1 MRWTSWGGRETSI
14 ADVREGRW
22 KGGER
27 VEERVYRDKRE
38 VSMFNNVLEAIE
50 TYAESVLALV
60 KSDSL

>member
-1 MRWTSWGGRETSI
+1 
-14 ADVREGRW
+14 VREGRW